1 MQRRRF
7 LLLLFLFLIRLL
19 LPLLILSDNNFYFF
33 DRSLSLLFLS
43 YSWSLLSSSSPSSTT
58 HTSSSS
64 SLFSAFFSGRFC
76 CCYSVGSLFHC
87 CSFGFDLT
95 PLLPL
100 LEELYFPN
108 PSSREKVAVFQC
120 VFSEDVFSRRSRI
133 PLQLGKQ
140 SKRQLLCLLEVRERE
155 VAGAGSAVVVVVVVV
170 TRFGRKVRFTESFTR
185 AARLGRTEVSLLHC
199 CKPGLHFSPFSLSA
213 VCYLPSTFSVL
224 RFNCCCCCY
233 PLVCDKVQRKN
244 YPKKLYRI
252 G

>member
-7 LLLLFLFLIRLL
+7 LLLLFLFLIRLLL

-76 CCYSVGSLFHC
+76 CYSVGSLFHC
-87 CSFGFDLT
+87 SLGFDLT
-95 PLLPL
+95 PLL

-108 PSSREKVAVFQC
+108 PSSREKVSVFQC

-133 PLQLGKQ
+133 PLQRGKQ
-140 SKRQLLCLLEVRERE
+140 SKRQLLCLLEVRERKRLQ
-155 VAGAGSAVVVVVVVV
+155 VQVQQWWSWSWSSHVLVVKSASPKVSREQQDWEEQKSANQDCIFR
-170 TRFGRKVRFTESFTR
+170 RFRCPLCVICL
-185 AARLGRTEVSLLHC
+185 AL
-199 CKPGLHFSPFSLSA
+199 
-213 VCYLPSTFSVL
+213 FSVL
-224 RFNCCCCCY
+224 RFCCCCCCCY

-244 YPKKLYRI
+244 YPKKDI
-252 G
+252 